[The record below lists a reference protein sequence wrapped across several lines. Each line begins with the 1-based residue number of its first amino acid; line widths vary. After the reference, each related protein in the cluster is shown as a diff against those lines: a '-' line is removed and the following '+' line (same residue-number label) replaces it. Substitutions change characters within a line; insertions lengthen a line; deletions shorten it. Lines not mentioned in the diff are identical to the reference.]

1 MIRPELQALVLR
13 HREALAAGAV
23 ALAGLWIATRG
34 GWFLGA
40 VGLGA
45 VALGAGWAFLAL
57 RRLRFARPVTDPGL
71 VEIDEGRI
79 GYYGAG
85 VRGLGGYVALAD
97 LIEIRLL
104 RLHGHP
110 HWRLRTADAQAILIP
125 VAAAGAEGLHDAFA
139 TLPGIDM
146 GALAAAL
153 DREVTVQ
160 SLWTRPASRP

>member
-1 MIRPELQALVLR
+1 VIRPELRAAIAR
-13 HREALAAGAV
+13 HREALAAGALV
-23 ALAGLWIATRG
+23 LAGLWVATRG

-40 VGLGA
+40 IGLGFA
-45 VALGAGWAFLAL
+45 ALGAGWAVLAL

-85 VRGLGGYVALAD
+85 VRGLGGYVALED
-97 LIEIRLL
+97 LVEIRLL
-104 RLHGHP
+104 RLNGHP
-110 HWRLRTADAQAILIP
+110 HWRLRTTDAQAILIP

-146 GALAAAL
+146 GTLAAAL

-160 SLWTRPASRP
+160 SLWTRPQTRP